1 MAFAMTSARRLFF
14 PAVVLLSSLPVYAQT
29 AANSAAVPTRSLLDE
44 MTQAE
49 SGSSAYIHTHYGT
62 GTGLL
67 LDSEGEVVTARHN
80 VLTPDGRIAA
90 EIGVGVPEPPLNNIM
105 EARSVAVA
113 QDPVHDLVLLRITG
127 EAARAATARREGK
140 GSAIAAVAPC
150 EPGPPAHE
158 AHTDRHARTRH
169 AEPQRRVAAAPYRAI
184 RSVRSTR
191 SGSSVS
197 NIALVRTRASARA
210 PVRLHVVWDG
220 PLTGTR

>member
-1 MAFAMTSARRLFF
+1 MAFEMTSARRLLF
-14 PAVVLLSSLPVYAQT
+14 PVLVLLGSLPVCAQT
-29 AANSAAVPTRSLLDE
+29 APNLATVPTRPLLEE
-44 MTQAE
+44 MTRAE

-67 LDSEGEVVTARHN
+67 LQTEGEVVTARHN

-127 EAARAATARREGK
+127 EAARAATTRREGK
-140 GSAIAAVAPC
+140 GSAMTAVAPC
-150 EPGPPAHE
+150 EPLPPAQDT
-158 AHTDRHARTRH
+158 HTDRHARTRH
-169 AEPQRRVAAAPYRAI
+169 TEPLRRVAAVPYRAI
-184 RSVRSTR
+184 S
-191 SGSSVS
+191 SGSSGS
-197 NIALVRTRASARA
+197 NISLVRTRASARP

-220 PLTGTR
+220 PLTSTR

>member
-1 MAFAMTSARRLFF
+1 MAFGITSVRRLFF
-14 PAVVLLSSLPVYAQT
+14 PAVVLLGSLPVCAQT
-29 AANSAAVPTRSLLDE
+29 APNPAAVPTRPLLEE
-44 MTQAE
+44 MTRAE

-67 LDSEGEVVTARHN
+67 LQTEGEVVTARHN

-140 GSAIAAVAPC
+140 GSAMTAVAPC
-150 EPGPPAHE
+150 EPGPPAQE
-158 AHTDRHARTRH
+158 THTDRHARTRH

-184 RSVRSTR
+184 SAVRSEST
-191 SGSSVS
+191 GSSVS
-197 NIALVRTRASARA
+197 KIALVRTRASARP

-220 PLTGTR
+220 PLTSTR